1 MLRKLNKRIYTAE
14 ATVKGGR
21 QGHARTSD
29 GMLDLD
35 VAKALAFGPR
45 AVLVGRVWLFGLAA
59 GGEAG
64 VRQVLEILRNGT
76 DEALIGLRHS
86 SVREL
91 SRQDLV
97 IPDGFAI
104 STEQAENSVIS
115 ARGVGGAL

>member
-1 MLRKLNKRIYTAE
+1 M
-14 ATVKGGR
+14 
-21 QGHARTSD
+21 
-29 GMLDLD
+29 
-35 VAKALAFGPR
+35 
-45 AVLVGRVWLFGLAA
+45 A

-64 VRQVLEILRNGT
+64 VRQVLEILRNGI
-76 DEALIGLRHS
+76 DETLIGLGHS

-115 ARGVGGAL
+115 ARRVGGALRSRE